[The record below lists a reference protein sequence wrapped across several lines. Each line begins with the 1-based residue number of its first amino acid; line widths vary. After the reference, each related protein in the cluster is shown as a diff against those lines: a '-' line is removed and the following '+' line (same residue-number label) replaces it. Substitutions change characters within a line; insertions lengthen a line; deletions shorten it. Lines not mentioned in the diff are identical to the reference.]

1 MRAELVACSLF
12 NRRRLLSVRQ
22 AHPCVALCYSYSS
35 FDFTEG
41 NNPEMAEPAVKSHTS
56 VSQLRCIGCGRTALP
71 DRFRCETCRDLLE
84 IIYPGWEERG
94 PGGFDAASL
103 KQLWLDR
110 RSSRDATDLSGVWR
124 FREILPEIS
133 VQKVITLREGNTPLY
148 ALPHCAKSAGM
159 RQIFAKHQGMNPTGS
174 FKDTGMTVAAS
185 FARQA
190 GYKWVAC
197 ASTGNTSASMAAY
210 AARGGL
216 HSLVLIP
223 DGKIS
228 WSKLSQS
235 LDYGA
240 ITCQLKTDFDGC
252 VRVLNEVVE
261 RMPVYLLNSVNPYRV
276 EGQKTA
282 AFELLEQLAWDP
294 PDHIIVPGGNLANS
308 SAIGKALREMK
319 ELGFISR
326 LPKIS
331 VIQAAGA
338 NPLVRTIRETGGE
351 KLIPVQADTMAT
363 AIRIGNPASW
373 KKALRVIRETGGAVE
388 QVSEVEIAMAKA
400 EIGAEGIGCEPAS
413 AVTLAGLKKLVKQG
427 FVKPDEMVVLVL
439 TGHALKDADF
449 TLKFHRGDLFTG
461 TSHEAESSVLKPL
474 QRSPL
479 VLEPSVDAVVEL
491 LRAAEN

>member
-1 MRAELVACSLF
+1 MSESAA
-12 NRRRLLSVRQ
+12 Q
-22 AHPCVALCYSYSS
+22 
-35 FDFTEG
+35 TESAS
-41 NNPEMAEPAVKSHTS
+41 E
-56 VSQLRCIGCGRTALP
+56 LRCIGCGQTALP
-71 DRFRCETCRDLLE
+71 DRFRCEHCRDLLE
-84 IIYPGWEERG
+84 IIYAGWEGRG
-94 PGGFDAASL
+94 PGGLSSVAL
-103 KQLWLDR
+103 KRLWRDR
-110 RSSRDATDLSGVWR
+110 RSSLDPADQSGVWR
-124 FREILPEIS
+124 FREILPEIARP
-133 VQKVITLREGNTPLY
+133 QIITIREGNTPVY
-148 ALPHCAKSAGM
+148 ELPHCAKSAGID
-159 RQIFAKHQGMNPTGS
+159 QLFAKHQGMNPTGS

-252 VRVLNEVVE
+252 VRVLNEVVQ

-276 EGQKTA
+276 EGQKTS
-282 AFELLEQLAWDP
+282 AFELLEQFGWEP

-319 ELGFISR
+319 QLGFISR
-326 LPKIS
+326 LPRIS
-331 VIQAAGA
+331 VIQAEGA

-351 KLIPVQADTMAT
+351 QLIAVHADTMAT

-373 KKALRVIRETGGAVE
+373 KKALRVIRESGGMVE
-388 QVSEVEIAMAKA
+388 QVSEIEIAAAKA

-413 AVTLAGLKKLVKQG
+413 AVTLAGLKKLVREG
-427 FVKPDEMVVLVL
+427 FVKPNESVVLVL
-439 TGHALKDADF
+439 TGHVLKDSEY
-449 TLKFHRGDLFTG
+449 TLKFHRGDLF
-461 TSHEAESSVLKPL
+461 AETAFEKQSDVLKAQ
-474 QRSPL
+474 QRAPIT
-479 VLEPSVDAVVEL
+479 LEPSVEAVIEL
-491 LRAAEN
+491 LESAEK

>member
-1 MRAELVACSLF
+1 
-12 NRRRLLSVRQ
+12 
-22 AHPCVALCYSYSS
+22 
-35 FDFTEG
+35 
-41 NNPEMAEPAVKSHTS
+41 
-56 VSQLRCIGCGRTALP
+56 
-71 DRFRCETCRDLLE
+71 
-84 IIYPGWEERG
+84 
-94 PGGFDAASL
+94 
-103 KQLWLDR
+103 
-110 RSSRDATDLSGVWR
+110 VWR
-124 FREILPEIS
+124 FREILPEIARP
-133 VQKVITLREGNTPLY
+133 QIITIREGNTPVY
-148 ALPHCAKSAGM
+148 ELPHCAKSAGVD
-159 RQIFAKHQGMNPTGS
+159 QLYAKHQGMNPTGS

-252 VRVLNEVVE
+252 VRVLNEVVQ

-276 EGQKTA
+276 EGQKTS
-282 AFELLEQLAWDP
+282 AFELLEQFGWEP

-319 ELGFISR
+319 QLGLISR

-331 VIQAAGA
+331 VIQAEGA

-351 KLIPVQADTMAT
+351 QLIAVHADTMAT

-373 KKALRVIRETGGAVE
+373 KKALRVIRESGGTVE
-388 QVSEVEIAMAKA
+388 QVSEIEIAAAKA

-413 AVTLAGLKKLVKQG
+413 AVTLAGLKKLVTQG
-427 FVKPDEMVVLVL
+427 FVKPNESVVLVL
-439 TGHALKDADF
+439 TGHVLKDSEY
-449 TLKFHRGDLFTG
+449 TLKFHRGDLFTD
-461 TSHEAESSVLKPL
+461 SQFQKDADVLKPQ
-474 QRSPL
+474 QRAPIT
-479 VLEPSVDAVVEL
+479 LEPSVEAVIEL
-491 LRAAEN
+491 LQSAEK

>member
-1 MRAELVACSLF
+1 
-12 NRRRLLSVRQ
+12 
-22 AHPCVALCYSYSS
+22 
-35 FDFTEG
+35 
-41 NNPEMAEPAVKSHTS
+41 MAEPAVKSHTS

-94 PGGFDAASL
+94 PGGLDAASL
-103 KQLWLDR
+103 KQRWLDR
-110 RSSRDATDLSGVWR
+110 RSSRDAADQSGVWR

-282 AFELLEQLAWDP
+282 AFELLEQLAWEP

-427 FVKPDEMVVLVL
+427 FVKPEEMVVLVL

-449 TLKFHRGDLFTG
+449 TLKFHRGDLLTG

-491 LRAAEN
+491 LRTAED

>member
-1 MRAELVACSLF
+1 MVPFMSESATKVE
-12 NRRRLLSVRQ
+12 
-22 AHPCVALCYSYSS
+22 
-35 FDFTEG
+35 
-41 NNPEMAEPAVKSHTS
+41 TS
-56 VSQLRCIGCGRTALP
+56 TAQLRCIGCGRIALP
-71 DRFRCETCRDLLE
+71 DRFRCEHCRDLLE
-84 IIYPGWEERG
+84 IIYPGWEDRG
-94 PGGFDAASL
+94 PGGLSSVAL
-103 KQLWLDR
+103 RKLWRDR
-110 RSSRDATDLSGVWR
+110 RSSLDPADQSGVWR
-124 FREILPEIS
+124 FREILPEIAKE
-133 VQKVITLREGNTPLY
+133 QIITIREGNTPVY
-148 ALPHCAKSAGM
+148 ELPHCAQSAGVK
-159 RQIFAKHQGMNPTGS
+159 QLYAKHQGMNPTGS

-252 VRVLNEVVE
+252 VRVLNEVVQ

-282 AFELLEQLAWDP
+282 AFELLEQFGWEP

-319 ELGFISR
+319 QLGFISR

-331 VIQAAGA
+331 VIQAEGA
-338 NPLVRTIRETGGE
+338 NPLVRSIRENNGE
-351 KLIPVQADTMAT
+351 QLVPVHADTMAT

-373 KKALRVIRETGGAVE
+373 KKALRVIRESEGTVE
-388 QVSEVEIAMAKA
+388 QVTEIEIALAKA
-400 EIGAEGIGCEPAS
+400 EIGGEGIGCEPAS

-427 FVKPDEMVVLVL
+427 FVKSNESVVLVL
-439 TGHALKDADF
+439 TGHVLKDSEY
-449 TLKFHRGDLFTG
+449 TLKFHRGDLFAETPSEKE
-461 TSHEAESSVLKPL
+461 SHALKPQ
-474 QRSPL
+474 QRAPL
-479 VLEPSVDAVVEL
+479 SLEPSVDAVIEL
-491 LRAAEN
+491 LRLAER

>member
-1 MRAELVACSLF
+1 MSE
-12 NRRRLLSVRQ
+12 Q
-22 AHPCVALCYSYSS
+22 A
-35 FDFTEG
+35 TKTG
-41 NNPEMAEPAVKSHTS
+41 TS
-56 VSQLRCIGCGRTALP
+56 VSTLRCIGCGRTALA
-71 DRFRCETCRDLLE
+71 DRFRCEHCRDLLE
-84 IIYPGWEERG
+84 IIYPGWDERG
-94 PGGFDAASL
+94 PGGLSSAAL
-103 KQLWLDR
+103 KQLWRNR
-110 RSSRDATDLSGVWR
+110 RSSLDPIDQSGVWR
-124 FREILPEIS
+124 FREVLPEIS
-133 VQKVITLREGNTPLY
+133 PQKIITIREGNTPVY
-148 ALPHCAKSAGM
+148 ELPHCAKSAGM
-159 RQIFAKHQGMNPTGS
+159 KQLFAKHQGLNPTGS

-190 GYKWVAC
+190 GYRWVAC

-240 ITCQLKTDFDGC
+240 LTCQLKTDFDGC

-282 AFELLEQLAWDP
+282 AFELLEQFDWLP

-319 ELGFISR
+319 QLGFISR
-326 LPKIS
+326 LPKVS
-331 VIQAAGA
+331 VIQAEGA
-338 NPLVRTIRETGGE
+338 NPLVRTIHETGGE
-351 KLIPVQADTMAT
+351 KLVPVHAETMAT

-373 KKALRVIRETGGAVE
+373 KKALRVIRETEGTVE
-388 QVSEVEIAMAKA
+388 QVSEVEIAAAKA

-413 AVTLAGLKKLVKQG
+413 AVTLAGLKKLVKSG
-427 FVKPDEMVVLVL
+427 FVKANESVVLVL
-439 TGHALKDADF
+439 TGHLLKDSEF

-461 TSHEAESSVLKPL
+461 TPQQSEAEVLETH
-474 QRSPL
+474 QRAPL
-479 VLEPSVDAVVEL
+479 VLDPSVDAVIAL
-491 LRAAEN
+491 LQSAEK

>member
-1 MRAELVACSLF
+1 MPE
-12 NRRRLLSVRQ
+12 Q
-22 AHPCVALCYSYSS
+22 AIKPVI
-35 FDFTEG
+35 
-41 NNPEMAEPAVKSHTS
+41 S
-56 VSQLRCIGCGRTALP
+56 VSQLRCIGCGKTALP
-71 DRFRCETCRDLLE
+71 DRFRCEHCRDLLE
-84 IIYPGWEERG
+84 IIYPGWANAG
-94 PGGFDAASL
+94 PAGLDPSALRS
-103 KQLWLDR
+103 LWLKR
-110 RSSRDATDLSGVWR
+110 RASFEPPDQSGVWR
-124 FREILPEIS
+124 FREILPEIAAE
-133 VQKVITLREGNTPLY
+133 QIITIREGNTPVYELV
-148 ALPHCAKSAGM
+148 HCAKSAGIK
-159 RQIFAKHQGMNPTGS
+159 QLYAKHQGMNPTGS

-190 GYKWVAC
+190 GYHWVAC

-228 WSKLSQS
+228 WGKLSQS

-282 AFELLEQLAWDP
+282 AFELLEQFNWQP
-294 PDHIIVPGGNLANS
+294 PDHVIVPGGNLANS

-319 ELGFISR
+319 QLGLISR

-331 VIQAAGA
+331 VVQAEGA
-338 NPLVRTIRETGGE
+338 NPLVRSMRENGGE
-351 KLIPVQADTMAT
+351 KLIPVHAETMAT

-373 KKALRVIRETGGAVE
+373 KKALRVIRESEGTVE
-388 QVSEVEIAMAKA
+388 QVSEIEIALAKA
-400 EIGAEGIGCEPAS
+400 EIGAEGVGCEPAS
-413 AVTLAGLKKLVKQG
+413 AVTLAGLKKLVKEG
-427 FVKPDEMVVLVL
+427 FVKPNETVVLIL
-439 TGHALKDADF
+439 TGHVLKDADF
-449 TLKFHRGDLFTG
+449 TLKFHRGDLFEGMPQEAETG
-461 TSHEAESSVLKPL
+461 TLKSH

-479 VLEPSVDAVVEL
+479 ILEPSVEAVIEL
-491 LRAAEN
+491 LRTAEQDLHA

>member
-1 MRAELVACSLF
+1 MSE
-12 NRRRLLSVRQ
+12 Q
-22 AHPCVALCYSYSS
+22 A
-35 FDFTEG
+35 TKTG
-41 NNPEMAEPAVKSHTS
+41 TS
-56 VSQLRCIGCGRTALP
+56 VSTLRCIGCGRTALA
-71 DRFRCETCRDLLE
+71 DRFRCEHCRDLLE
-84 IIYPGWEERG
+84 IIYPGWDERG
-94 PGGFDAASL
+94 AGGLSSVAL
-103 KQLWLDR
+103 KQLWRNR
-110 RSSRDATDLSGVWR
+110 RSSLDPVDQSGVWR

-133 VQKVITLREGNTPLY
+133 SHKIITIREGNTPVY
-148 ALPHCAKSAGM
+148 ELPHCAKSAGM
-159 RQIFAKHQGMNPTGS
+159 KQLFAKHQGMNPTGS
-174 FKDTGMTVAAS
+174 FKDTGMTVASS
-185 FARQA
+185 FARHA
-190 GYKWVAC
+190 GYHWVAC

-282 AFELLEQLAWDP
+282 AFELLEQSDWQP

-319 ELGFISR
+319 QLGFISR
-326 LPKIS
+326 LPKVS
-331 VIQAAGA
+331 VIQAEGA
-338 NPLVRTIRETGGE
+338 NPLVRTIRETSGE
-351 KLIPVQADTMAT
+351 KLVPVHAETMAT

-373 KKALRVIRETGGAVE
+373 KKALRVISETGGTVD
-388 QVSEVEIAMAKA
+388 QVSEVEIAVAKA

-413 AVTLAGLKKLVKQG
+413 AVTLAGLKKLVKSG
-427 FVKPDEMVVLVL
+427 FVKANESVVLVL
-439 TGHALKDADF
+439 TGHLLKDSEF

-461 TSHEAESSVLKPL
+461 TPQQSEAEVLKTNQRAPL
-474 QRSPL
+474 L
-479 VLEPSVDAVVEL
+479 LEPSVDAVIAL
-491 LRAAEN
+491 LNSAEK